1 MPRRP
6 RSQPNVGRAAVQGGL
21 IGFTVVAALITT
33 LVASV
38 GGGPAAI
45 GVGVF
50 VGFFG
55 GIGFGAMLAA
65 SVSSDRLAKYEDRQ
79 RSSSDSVRAT
89 K

>member
-1 MPRRP
+1 MPP
-6 RSQPNVGRAAVQGGL
+6 RSPSQPNIGRAAIQGGL
-21 IGFTVVAALITT
+21 VGFAVVAALITT
-33 LVASV
+33 LVARA

-65 SVSSDRLAKYEDRQ
+65 SVSADRLAKTEERENNGPFGE
-79 RSSSDSVRAT
+79 V
-89 K
+89 